1 MSLRTVSHSLL
12 RNVKPVNCVV
22 ATPCTRS
29 YATQQK
35 KIVHPPRRT
44 FLHNQYNDILKNNR
58 IVFVFQH
65 NNLTVKEF
73 TQLRQELGQL
83 ASHEQVSKLT
93 VLRSGVF
100 ASVLRETKFANLEP
114 LVNGPTCVLSTNI
127 NDAEHPDL
135 MKKSVELLSK
145 NKKLLLLGGKL
156 DNVLLTQADVL
167 KVVDLPSIEQLRAQV
182 VGVIEAPVRKLLST
196 LEQPAG
202 ELHSVLDRRI

>member
-1 MSLRTVSHSLL
+1 MHAPVSIILWYANL
-12 RNVKPVNCVV
+12 KPLNLSID
-22 ATPCTRS
+22 AT
-29 YATQQK
+29 ATTTQK
-35 KIVHPPRRT
+35 KVVHPPKRT
-44 FLHNQYNDILKNNR
+44 YLHNQYNDIINKNR
-58 IVFVFQH
+58 VMFIFQH

-83 ASHEQVSKLT
+83 AGVSKLT

-114 LVNGPTCVLSTNI
+114 LVNGPTCVLATNVS
-127 NDAEHPDL
+127 DSEHPEL

-156 DNVLLTQADVL
+156 DNVLLNQADVL
-167 KVVDLPSIEQLRAQV
+167 KVVDLPSIDQLRAQV
-182 VGVIEAPVRKLLST
+182 VGVVEAPVRKLLGI

-202 ELHSVLDRRI
+202 ELHSVLDRRID